1 MSWPSLEQRFW
12 QSVSPC
18 PNTGCW
24 FWTGVAWKNYG
35 VIYGEGKQWI
45 ATHVSLRLHGRP
57 SSGDGAFACHHCDVR
72 LCVNPDHLYWGDART
87 NIQDSYDRQRR
98 VSPLAGRVGE
108 RSTGAKLTEVDVR
121 DILASPLKS
130 PALANQYGVAH
141 STIRRI
147 RRRQIWGHVM
157 E

>member
-1 MSWPSLEQRFW
+1 MWAPLEERFW

-24 FWTGVAWKNYG
+24 FWTGAVWKNYG
-35 VIYGEGKQWI
+35 VIYGEDKYWV

-57 SSGDGAFACHHCDVR
+57 APEGAICCHHCDIR
-72 LCVNPDHLYWGDART
+72 LCVNPDHLYWGTQSD
-87 NIQDSYDRQRR
+87 NVQDSYDRQRR
-98 VSPLAGRVGE
+98 ISPLKGRGGE
-108 RSTGAKLTEVDVR
+108 RNTNVKLTEAEVR

-147 RRRQIWGHVM
+147 RRRETWGHLASD
-157 E
+157 